1 MKVSNEKVKINQK
14 VIKKLNDAADQAM
27 DLTAQAI
34 ITDINTR
41 GAVPKDIGTLERGS
55 DEWKSGY
62 VEKVNYMVYKIMYN
76 TPYARRWYFNLDG
89 AKFKRDTAIDHWM
102 DYYLDGEGKDW
113 VVETFVKFWKE
124 QSGGLIK

>member
-1 MKVSNEKVKINQK
+1 MKVNNVKIKINQE
-14 VIKKLNDAADQAM
+14 VIKKLNDAADRAM

-41 GAVPKDIGTLERGS
+41 GAVPKDRGTLERGS

-62 VEKVNYMVYKIMYN
+62 VEKANYMVYKIMYN

-113 VVETFVKFWKE
+113 VIDTFMKFWKE

>member
-1 MKVSNEKVKINQK
+1 MKVSNVKVKINQE
-14 VIKKLNDAADQAM
+14 VVKKLNDAADRAM

-34 ITDINTR
+34 ITDIVTR

-62 VEKVNYMVYKIMYN
+62 VEKVNYMVYRIMYN

-89 AKFKRDTAIDHWM
+89 VKFKRPTSMDHWM

-113 VVETFVKFWKE
+113 VVDTFIKFWKE

>member
-1 MKVSNEKVKINQK
+1 MKVSNVKVKINQE
-14 VIKKLNDAADQAM
+14 VVKKLNDAADRAM

-34 ITDINTR
+34 ITDIVTR

-55 DEWKSGY
+55 DEWESGY
-62 VEKVNYMVYKIMYN
+62 VEKVNYMVYRIMYN

-89 AKFKRDTAIDHWM
+89 VKFKRPTSMDHWM

-113 VVETFVKFWKE
+113 VIDTFIKFWKE

>member
-1 MKVSNEKVKINQK
+1 MKVSNEKIKINQE
-14 VIKKLNDAADQAM
+14 VIKKLNDSADRAM

-34 ITDINTR
+34 ITDIVTR

-89 AKFKRDTAIDHWM
+89 VKFKRPTSMDHWM

-113 VVETFVKFWKE
+113 VIETFVKFWRQE
-124 QSGGLIK
+124 SGGLIK

>member
-1 MKVSNEKVKINQK
+1 MKVSNVKVKVNQE
-14 VIKKLNDAADQAM
+14 VVKKLNDAADRAM

-34 ITDINTR
+34 ITDIVTR

-89 AKFKRDTAIDHWM
+89 VKFKRPTSMDHWM

-113 VVETFVKFWKE
+113 VIEKFVEFWKQE
-124 QSGGLIK
+124 SGGLIK

>member
-1 MKVSNEKVKINQK
+1 MKVSNVKFKINHD
-14 VIKKLNDAADQAM
+14 VVKKLNDAADRAM

-41 GAVPKDIGTLERGS
+41 GAVPKDTGILER
-55 DEWKSGY
+55 SGF
-62 VEKVNYMVYKIMYN
+62 VEKANGMVYKIVYD

-102 DYYLDGEGKDW
+102 DYYLDGKGKDW
-113 VVETFVKFWKE
+113 VIETFVKFWKE